1 MSPEISQAKVL
12 SEALN
17 RINVTLHSTLDFRE
31 IAQRMLGEGTDALG
45 CETAG
50 IMLRENNGWQVGA
63 VYRMPEGIVG
73 TPISDQEIQ
82 HTLRAIQQGNMVAVD
97 DAKNDPNA
105 NQALLHQYNIR
116 ALLLAPLI
124 VRNDTI
130 GIMFFNYHAD
140 PHAFTGAEITFVKQ
154 LAATASIALDNARLF
169 EEHLQAEKALRASE
183 QRLQLALDAAGMGMW
198 DWDMLTDRVVWNE
211 QHFVLF
217 GIDPNVFS
225 NQASEVF
232 AAIHPGDMARVKTI
246 LEQASAQQEPFYI
259 EFRVIHPDE
268 SVHWIATQGQ
278 RVKGAPNEPLRMIGI
293 CFDITDRKQADH
305 QRERYLHQE
314 NIAQLHRLQVAGEF
328 AALLAHQ
335 LNQPLSA
342 IRSFAEAGLARL
354 RHASDTPEKSAQAL
368 KDIVAQSERAAQSIR
383 DLRQF
388 LARQPQ
394 EMMPADLNAHI
405 RSASSLMSLLAR
417 SHAIRVMLDLDKDLP
432 MAPMRPA
439 QIEQVLIN
447 LMENAIDAIRHQAP
461 ASSLGTDT
469 MGGEIN
475 GTIRISTRFDQ
486 EYGELIVTVHD
497 SGPGFDAETAKRVFD
512 PLYTTKKNGIG
523 LGLTISRSLIEDHGG
538 RIWAEAGSGGC
549 FKFTVPV
556 STT

>member
-1 MSPEISQAKVL
+1 MSPEISQAKAL

-31 IAQRMLGEGTDALG
+31 IAQRMLSEGTDALG

-50 IMLRENNGWQVGA
+50 IMLRNNAGWQVGA

-82 HTLRAIQQGNMVAVD
+82 HTLRAIQHGNMVAVD
-97 DAKNDPNA
+97 DAETDPNV
-105 NQALLHQYNIR
+105 NQALLRQYNIR

-124 VRNDTI
+124 VRNETI
-130 GIMFFNYHAD
+130 GIMFFNYHAG
-140 PHAFTGAEITFVKQ
+140 PHAFAEAEIAFVQQ
-154 LAATASIALDNARLF
+154 LAMTASIALANARLF
-169 EEHLQAEKALRASE
+169 GEHLQVEQALRASE

-198 DWDMLTDRVVWNE
+198 EWDLLTDKVVWNE
-211 QHFVLF
+211 QHFALF
-217 GIDPNVFS
+217 GIDPETFS
-225 NQASEVF
+225 NQAAEAF
-232 AAIHPGDMARVKTI
+232 AAMHPDDQPRVKAAA
-246 LEQASAQQEPFYI
+246 EQAITQQEPFYT
-259 EFRVIHPDE
+259 EFRVIHPDQ
-268 SVHWIATQGQ
+268 SVHWLASKGQ
-278 RVKGAPNEPLRMIGI
+278 RVHGAPNEPLRMIGI
-293 CFDITDRKQADH
+293 CFDITDRKQAEH
-305 QRERYLHQE
+305 ERERYLHQE
-314 NIAQLHRLQVAGEF
+314 NIAQMHRLHIAGEF

-354 RHASDTPEKSAQAL
+354 RHSINTPEKSAQAFH
-368 KDIVAQSERAAQSIR
+368 DIVAQSERAAQSIR

-394 EMMPADLNAHI
+394 EMTPADLNAHI

-417 SHAIRVMLDLDKDLP
+417 SHAIRVMLDLGKDLP

-447 LMENAIDAIRHQAP
+447 LMENAIDAIRHQTS
-461 ASSLGTDT
+461 ASSIGTDT
-469 MGGEIN
+469 MGGELN
-475 GTIRISTRFDQ
+475 GTIRISTQFDQ
-486 EYGELIVTVHD
+486 KYGELLVTVHD
-497 SGPGFDAETAKRVFD
+497 SGPGFDAEMAKRVFD

-523 LGLTISRSLIEDHGG
+523 MGLTISRSIVEDHGG
-538 RIWAEAGSGGC
+538 RIWAEPGSGGC
-549 FKFTVPV
+549 FKFTLPV
-556 STT
+556 STP